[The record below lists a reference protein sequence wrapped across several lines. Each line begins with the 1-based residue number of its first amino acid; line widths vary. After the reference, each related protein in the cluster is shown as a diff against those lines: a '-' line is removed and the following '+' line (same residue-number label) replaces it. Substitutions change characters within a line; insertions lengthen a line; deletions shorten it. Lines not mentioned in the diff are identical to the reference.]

1 MMKKYAT
8 VPFICKARRA
18 LNSFSGS
25 GFNTKTD
32 YSFSYSR
39 KKGLT
44 PEKTYHF
51 GGERFISF
59 RDIAHMVFAA
69 LAAFFLSLLFFR
81 TVFSYAVGV
90 VSGKRVK
97 RLLKK

>member
-1 MMKKYAT
+1 
-8 VPFICKARRA
+8 
-18 LNSFSGS
+18 
-25 GFNTKTD
+25 
-32 YSFSYSR
+32 
-39 KKGLT
+39 
-44 PEKTYHF
+44 
-51 GGERFISF
+51 
-59 RDIAHMVFAA
+59 MVFAA